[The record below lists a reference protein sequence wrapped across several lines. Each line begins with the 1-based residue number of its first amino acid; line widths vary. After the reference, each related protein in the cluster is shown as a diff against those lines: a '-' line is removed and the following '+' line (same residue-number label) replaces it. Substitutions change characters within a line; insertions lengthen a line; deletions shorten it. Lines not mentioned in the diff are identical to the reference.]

1 MENKDKDKENK
12 NQEYSDNLLDN
23 KTKNGNN
30 SNNDS
35 EFKIKKERK
44 SAGSNTFINHNKINY
59 FNKSSKN
66 HLNTGFSNLAN
77 KKIYMNNIDN
87 FKKGNIKNI
96 NNIKRKEL
104 FKFKSKTKNKFIQNI
119 YSNTTNTNTNTN
131 NTNKKSY
138 KSTNN
143 NTNSMNANTLN
154 NNKQNENKSEK
165 ILIDTNTML
174 YESSEVDK
182 INEFFMNGKSKAVN
196 NKRNK
201 INKKDELKDNNNT
214 NNLDFQTYTMPFKS
228 SIIKVNMV
236 KDSNNFDIKN
246 KKIYE
251 NNMYNNIYGYKDI
264 KLKLNKNCKS
274 FTNLKTNN
282 KKNNLFIKTDFRHN
296 TMKRF
301 HSNSEKKI
309 KLTKN
314 KNQTEENYFDNKNNL
329 LKNSKN
335 ALNLQIYLSGN
346 NNRKTFTKKK
356 SQNSLT
362 HLNIPKEN
370 ISLNTNRSLD
380 IKNPYLISSRVNT
393 QKKNKVRK
401 INKKNERE
409 LNINDKKIF
418 ENKSVAM
425 PEYILKLE
433 DIKSRI
439 YKLLNIYSLIALKS
453 INDSND
459 ISKSKDNK
467 ENNE

>member
-12 NQEYSDNLLDN
+12 NQEYLLDN

-119 YSNTTNTNTNTN
+119 YSNTTNTNTN

-314 KNQTEENYFDNKNNL
+314 KKQTEENYFDNKNNL

-356 SQNSLT
+356 
-362 HLNIPKEN
+362 
-370 ISLNTNRSLD
+370 
-380 IKNPYLISSRVNT
+380 
-393 QKKNKVRK
+393 
-401 INKKNERE
+401 
-409 LNINDKKIF
+409 
-418 ENKSVAM
+418 
-425 PEYILKLE
+425 
-433 DIKSRI
+433 
-439 YKLLNIYSLIALKS
+439 
-453 INDSND
+453 
-459 ISKSKDNK
+459 ISKFFDSFEYSKRK
-467 ENNE
+467 YFFKY